1 VSFNDVTVINAL
13 AAHLEAATPPT
24 GYTLRKVHAYPP
36 DNLAV
41 VPAAVIVPADDT
53 VSYGAANR
61 QITLN
66 LAVTLYLNPQ
76 ADLARKYQDLMTWRT
91 WLRDSL
97 INGVTLNGTDAVA
110 QASVTG
116 TSIGNDQWADQDYLT
131 VTATVEISAV
141 EAINASA

>member
-1 VSFNDVTVINAL
+1 MSFNDITIINAL
-13 AAHLEAATPPT
+13 AAHLEAATPPA

-41 VPAAVIVPADDT
+41 VPAAVIVPADDS

-61 QITLN
+61 QVTLN
-66 LAVTLYLNPQ
+66 LAVTVYLNPQ

-97 INGVTLNGTDAVA
+97 IDGVTLNGTDAVS

-131 VTATVEISAV
+131 VTATVEITGVESISTSA
-141 EAINASA
+141 

>member
-1 VSFNDVTVINAL
+1 MSFNDVTIINAL
-13 AAHLEAATPPT
+13 AAHLTAATPPT
-24 GYTLRKVHAYPP
+24 GYTLRQVHAYPP

-41 VPAAVIVPADDT
+41 VPAVVIIPADD
-53 VSYGAANR
+53 SINYGAANR

-66 LAVTLYLNPQ
+66 LTATVYLQPQ
-76 ADLARKYQDLMTWRT
+76 ADLARKYADLMAWRT

-97 INGVTLNGTDAVA
+97 IDGVTLNGTDAVA

-131 VTATVEISAV
+131 VTATIEVSAV
-141 EAINASA
+141 EPISTSA